1 MKTNVFGQRR
11 EDEVDF
17 VIKIVGGDGER
28 KVIAAGIS
36 HN

>member
-17 VIKIVGGDGER
+17 VIKIVGGEMGEG
-28 KVIAAGIS
+28 K
-36 HN
+36 